1 METIF
6 IDRKNTELTI
16 AQGRLKVKLDNKE
29 DQYTSLPLTQ
39 MNALVI
45 SCDCQLTSGML
56 RSLSKYKVSLICLN
70 NRNPEASMISVPMSN
85 GNIARRFAQYQWLAD
100 EGNKRLFSQKLV
112 RRKITL
118 QLSMLRKLKKLRP
131 DKSTQLNR
139 AIKVLAKLRN
149 EPVRLSSAT
158 TTSEIMGVEGIA
170 AKHYFSGFSEVFAP
184 SLKFTQRNK
193 RPPRD
198 PVNSI
203 LSFMYTMTY
212 FEGIR
217 ACHGAGLDPYLGI
230 LHQPAYNRASL
241 ACDIEELIRTHVDL
255 WTYDMFRLKIFRL
268 DHFKHDKSGAC
279 VLTKAG
285 RKIFYEQMAI
295 IMPEWRK
302 HLRAICRVFAN
313 RLLEG

>member
-16 AQGRLKVKLDNKE
+16 AQGRLKVKVENQHE
-29 DQYTSLPLTQ
+29 QYTSLPLAQ

-56 RSLSKYKVSLICLN
+56 RSLSKHKVSLICLN

-85 GNIARRFAQYQWLAD
+85 GNIARRFAQYQWLAN
-100 EGNKRLFSQKLV
+100 EEHKILFSQKLV

-118 QLSMLRKLKKLRP
+118 QLSMLRKLKAVRP
-131 DKSTQLNR
+131 DKATQFNR
-139 AIKVLAKLRN
+139 AIKVLSKLRSANSRSLIGSMTIN
-149 EPVRLSSAT
+149 EV
-158 TTSEIMGVEGIA
+158 MGIEGIA
-170 AKHYFSGFSEVFAP
+170 AKHYFSALSEVFAP

-217 ACHGAGLDPYLGI
+217 ACHGAGLDPYLGV
-230 LHQPAYNRASL
+230 LHQPTYNRASL
-241 ACDIEELIRTHVDL
+241 ACDIEELIRTNVDF
-255 WTYDMFRLKIFRL
+255 WTYEMFRLKVFRL
-268 DHFKHDKSGAC
+268 DHFRYEKNGAC
-279 VLTKAG
+279 ILTKVG
-285 RKIFYEQMAI
+285 RKIFYEQLSMVL
-295 IMPEWRK
+295 PEWRK
-302 HLRAICRVFAN
+302 HLRSICRVLAN
-313 RLLEG
+313 KLQE